1 MRTLLPV
8 QYQRCGPRGPCLPAP
23 RPRPECKLIDDV
35 TPPLHTWVMTDQL
48 ILVENQPTWK
58 LDPATRML
66 GRQGVAAAR
75 AVLAKAKVA
84 NPLPRQQAA

>member
-1 MRTLLPV
+1 
-8 QYQRCGPRGPCLPAP
+8 
-23 RPRPECKLIDDV
+23 
-35 TPPLHTWVMTDQL
+35 MTDQL